1 MILLEDKDFGYGKRR
16 SPDWDLNL
24 VELKTNIS
32 VLVKAYHQIGIS
44 GWRSWRQGFWFW
56 LMGIAR
62 LESQVDQAE
71 DKDFD
76 FS

>member
-1 MILLEDKDFGYGKRR
+1 MILLEDKDFGYGKRG

-44 GWRSWRQGFWFW
+44 GWRSW
-56 LMGIAR
+56 
-62 LESQVDQAE
+62 
-71 DKDFD
+71 
-76 FS
+76 